1 MRPMT
6 PPPTQ
11 ACAPQRKPETRRL
24 LPIEWEQEIGYAIS
38 GIFTAHMIFSEEITL
53 QQFMGFARHCKL
65 TKLPPNPQ
73 A

>member
-1 MRPMT
+1 MT

-24 LPIEWEQEIGYAIS
+24 LPIEWEQEIGYAI
-38 GIFTAHMIFSEEITL
+38 L
-53 QQFMGFARHCKL
+53 QADSTEFDMAAPMPLQEFLYRASLHPL

>member
-24 LPIEWEQEIGYAIS
+24 LPIEWEQEIGYAITGERPS
-38 GIFTAHMIFSEEITL
+38 TRDISHPITL
-53 QQFMGFARHCKL
+53 QVFLDFACRCTL